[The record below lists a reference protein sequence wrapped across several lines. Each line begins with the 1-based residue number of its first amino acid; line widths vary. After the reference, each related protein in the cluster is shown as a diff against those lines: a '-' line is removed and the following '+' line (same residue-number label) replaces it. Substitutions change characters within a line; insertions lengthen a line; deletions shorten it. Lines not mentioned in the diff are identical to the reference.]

1 MQNARQVGQK
11 MELAPGSC
19 SARQRDRTI
28 ARNWVGSGIDQ
39 GRRKLRFLGLGFL
52 EQRGFGVTTMTPER
66 GSGAGGYFWSV
77 NGFQVVEQNCV
88 CCDKVYG
95 RQRLRDDVHQR
106 CVAVRDDGC
115 GMPVK
120 SLCCA
125 RKGNGAVE
133 RCTIVVF
140 KKENCLRWCQT
151 ARERERDR
159 ERVRVS
165 GWEGFW
171 GFWTGSWDHVEKRR
185 AEGFVFEGA
194 LEKWRSGG
202 AVERGGGG
210 VKEF

>member
-1 MQNARQVGQK
+1 MGNWD
-11 MELAPGSC
+11 C
-19 SARQRDRTI
+19 SR
-28 ARNWVGSGIDQ
+28 GSGIDQ

-95 RQRLRDDVHQR
+95 QQRLRDDVHQR

-171 GFWTGSWDHVEKRR
+171 GFWTGSWDHVEKRCVWF
-185 AEGFVFEGA
+185 G
-194 LEKWRSGG
+194 
-202 AVERGGGG
+202 RGYLGLCVCGHKARQRGLCVCGKKARRG
-210 VKEF
+210 VCV